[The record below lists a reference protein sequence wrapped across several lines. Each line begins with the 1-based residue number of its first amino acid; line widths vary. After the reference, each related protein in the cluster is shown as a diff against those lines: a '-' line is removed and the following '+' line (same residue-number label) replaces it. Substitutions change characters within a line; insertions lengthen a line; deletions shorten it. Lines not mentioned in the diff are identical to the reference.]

1 MPLYYIDDNKL
12 KNDGIN
18 EYSRGPMYTIK
29 QSELSFDALKVK
41 LTFSK
46 DENIHTI
53 CFSYI

>member
-1 MPLYYIDDNKL
+1 MPLYYIDDN
-12 KNDGIN
+12 
-18 EYSRGPMYTIK
+18 GPMYTIK